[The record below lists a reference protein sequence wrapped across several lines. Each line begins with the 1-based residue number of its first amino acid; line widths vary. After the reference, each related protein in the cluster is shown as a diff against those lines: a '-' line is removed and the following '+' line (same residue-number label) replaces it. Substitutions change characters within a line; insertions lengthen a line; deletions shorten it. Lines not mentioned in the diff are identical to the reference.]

1 MKSCP
6 MAKALH
12 KRQGIPTAVFLSN
25 EVKTYGRSAFF
36 TVTAH
41 CIQNSLRFGKDLGMT
56 TIIGITLKG
65 IFRDR
70 VFQGIMVTA
79 CAFLL
84 IPVIASL
91 SMRQVTE
98 LSLTLSLSL
107 ISFILLLLSVF
118 LGGTSLWKDIERR
131 YTFSV
136 LGLPI
141 SRQSYMIGRFG
152 GVALFV
158 LLAAAVLGAAAFAIV
173 TYSSA
178 IYPPDRPIVWS
189 TMALC
194 ILFDALKYILLIAVA
209 FLFSTV
215 STSFFLPVF
224 GAIATFLTGGVTQQ
238 VYEFVNSPASKS
250 LSPVVKQLA
259 KGLYYILPNFGAF
272 DLKVNAI
279 YGLPIPA
286 TGLLLT
292 IAYFVVY
299 LGILLSLS
307 AAIFM
312 RREMR

>member
-1 MKSCP
+1 M
-6 MAKALH
+6 M
-12 KRQGIPTAVFLSN
+12 
-25 EVKTYGRSAFF
+25 
-36 TVTAH
+36 
-41 CIQNSLRFGKDLGMT
+41 
-56 TIIGITLKG
+56 TIIRITLKG

-79 CAFLL
+79 CVFLL

-107 ISFILLLLSVF
+107 TSFILLLLSVF

-136 LGLPI
+136 LGLPL
-141 SRQSYMIGRFG
+141 SRQNYLLGRFG
-152 GVALFV
+152 GTALFV
-158 LLAAAVLGAAAFAIV
+158 LLAAIVLGLAVFAV
-173 TYSSA
+173 VLYANALYPSERPVVWSA
-178 IYPPDRPIVWS
+178 I
-189 TMALC
+189 AAC

-224 GAIATFLTGGVTQQ
+224 GTIATFLAGGVTQQ
-238 VYEFVNSPASKS
+238 VYEFVASPGGKA
-250 LSPVVKQLA
+250 LSPLVKQSA
-259 KGLYYILPNFGAF
+259 KALYYVLPNFGVF

-279 YGLPIPA
+279 YGLPLPLD
-286 TGLLLT
+286 GLFLSV
-292 IAYFVVY
+292 AYFIVY
-299 LGILLSLS
+299 TGFVLAVS
-307 AAIFM
+307 AAIFS

>member
-1 MKSCP
+1 
-6 MAKALH
+6 
-12 KRQGIPTAVFLSN
+12 
-25 EVKTYGRSAFF
+25 
-36 TVTAH
+36 
-41 CIQNSLRFGKDLGMT
+41 MT
-56 TIIGITLKG
+56 TIIHITLKG

-136 LGLPI
+136 LGLPL
-141 SRQSYMIGRFG
+141 SRQSYLMGRFG
-152 GVALFV
+152 GTALFV
-158 LLAAAVLGAAAFAIV
+158 LLASIVLGLAAFAV
-173 TYSSA
+173 VLYATTL
-178 IYPPDRPIVWS
+178 YPSERPIVWS
-189 TMALC
+189 NIAMC

-224 GAIATFLTGGVTQQ
+224 GTIATFLAGGVTQQ
-238 VYEFVNSPASKS
+238 VYEYVNSPAAKS
-250 LSPVVKQLA
+250 LSPAVKQLA
-259 KGLYYILPNFGAF
+259 TYLYYIIPNFGAF

-279 YGLPIPA
+279 YGLPLPLS
-286 TGLLLT
+286 GLFLT
-292 IAYFVVY
+292 SAYFVVY
-299 LGILLSLS
+299 IGLLLSVA
-307 AAIFM
+307 AAIFA

>member
-1 MKSCP
+1 MP
-6 MAKALH
+6 
-12 KRQGIPTAVFLSN
+12 
-25 EVKTYGRSAFF
+25 
-36 TVTAH
+36 
-41 CIQNSLRFGKDLGMT
+41 
-56 TIIGITLKG
+56 TIIQITLKG

-107 ISFILLLLSVF
+107 ISFILLLLAVF

-136 LGLPI
+136 LGLPL
-141 SRQSYMIGRFG
+141 SRQSYLLGRFCG
-152 GVALFV
+152 TGLFV
-158 LLAAAVLGAAAFAIV
+158 LLAAVVLGVAAIAVVMYAS
-173 TYSSA
+173 TL
-178 IYPPDRPIVWS
+178 YPSERPIVWTNVS
-189 TMALC
+189 LC

-224 GAIATFLTGGVTQQ
+224 GTIATFLAGGVTQQ
-238 VYEFVNSPASKS
+238 VYEFVNSPAGRNI
-250 LSPVVKQLA
+250 PPFVKHLA
-259 KGLYYILPNFGAF
+259 TYLYYVLPNFGAF

-279 YGLPIPA
+279 YGLPLPTNGLFLTA
-286 TGLLLT
+286 AYFVLYLGLLL
-292 IAYFVVY
+292 
-299 LGILLSLS
+299 SLA
-307 AAIFM
+307 AAIFA